1 MQPLGVFAQAR
12 HALYVWAVM
21 HWFLLVYLL
30 GRIKTAFISHPEQKR
45 VAIKRLQGRT
55 LRRAMEKLGACFIKL
70 GQVMSTRPDRLDPE
84 VIAEL
89 RLLQDKLP
97 AFEFVRVK
105 TIVERNL
112 QKNLS
117 DVFSEFDETPVAAA
131 SVAQVHRGRLRDG
144 REVAVK
150 VLRPGVREQIRRDGS
165 FLVLS
170 ARLMAL
176 HPVLRLSDPVGFT
189 TDFVEGLMRQT
200 DLRIEGQNYERFR
213 KNFADDPRIAFPE
226 VYHELSSEEVLV
238 MEFVRGVKVD
248 ALGPGDHTELARTLR
263 EASMRMS
270 LKDGFVHADMHPGNM
285 MRRDDG
291 VLVLFDAGLAK
302 EIAPDTKEQ
311 FVDICRCIAVGGP
324 DDFVQHLQRYHE
336 YLGDVD
342 WEQIRRE
349 LHEFAAKYRNKT
361 MAKLDFSAMVNDMMA
376 ITRRHHVRPMSDLSL
391 VVVGTITSQGISKML
406 APDYDA
412 IHEMAKYIVPL
423 LAAQKSHQVGEASAG
438 AIA

>member
-1 MQPLGVFAQAR
+1 MKPLGFVAQAR

-21 HWFLLVYLL
+21 HWFLLVYLI
-30 GRIKTAFISHPEQKR
+30 GRIGTLFISDPEQKR
-45 VAIKRLQGRT
+45 VRIRRLQGRT
-55 LRRAMEKLGACFIKL
+55 LRRAMQTLGACFIKL

-89 RLLQDKLP
+89 RHLQDKLP
-97 AFEFVRVK
+97 AFEFARVK
-105 TIVERNL
+105 RIVEAGL
-112 QKNLS
+112 GKGLS
-117 DVFSEFDETPVAAA
+117 DVFAEFDEQPVAAA
-131 SVAQVHRGRLRDG
+131 SVAQVHRARLRDG

-150 VLRPGVREQIRRDGS
+150 VLRPGVREQIQRDGS

-170 ARLMAL
+170 ARLAAL
-176 HPVLRLSDPVGFT
+176 HPVIRLSDPVGFMN
-189 TDFVEGLMRQT
+189 DFVDGLSRQT
-200 DLRIEGQNYERFR
+200 DLRIEAQNYDRFR
-213 KNFADDPRIAFPE
+213 ENFADDPRIAFPA
-226 VYHELSSEEVLV
+226 VHHELTSEQVLV

-311 FVDICRCIAVGGP
+311 FVDICKCIAIGGP
-324 DDFVQHLQRYHE
+324 DDFVAHLQRYHV
-336 YLGDVD
+336 YLGNVD

-349 LHEFAAKYRNKT
+349 LHEFAGKYRNKT

-391 VVVGTITSQGISKML
+391 VVVGTITSQGIGKML
-406 APDYDA
+406 APEYDA
-412 IHEMAKYIVPL
+412 IGEMAKYIVPL
-423 LAAQKSHQVGEASAG
+423 LAAQKSTASSQSAV
-438 AIA
+438 A